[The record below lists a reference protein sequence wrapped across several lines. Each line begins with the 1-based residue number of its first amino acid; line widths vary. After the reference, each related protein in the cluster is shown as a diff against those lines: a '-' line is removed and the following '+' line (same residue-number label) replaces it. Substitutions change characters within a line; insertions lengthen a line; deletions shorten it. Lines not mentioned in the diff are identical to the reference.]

1 MERSLTPPRTELV
14 QEAQPGCSMGRGV
27 SILWALLDQPTEAA
41 QTRLSR
47 KGLVSDGG
55 GEKSQQ
61 SDKEGT
67 KAEI

>member
-1 MERSLTPPRTELV
+1 
-14 QEAQPGCSMGRGV
+14 MGRGV

-41 QTRLSR
+41 QTRLSC